1 MTLREFPLPG
11 ELWQHWKHYA
21 NGAKYQYRILT
32 VTLHEAIAQPLGQ
45 AVVSSIIV
53 NDADHERDLILK
65 YRNDYPGLFWLKD
78 TEGTVSNERYVI
90 SEGAVINERYVI
102 YKSTD
107 AGVIWARSIVD
118 FMAEDDRSPNGW
130 KFIRILE

>member
-45 AVVSSIIV
+45 AAVSSMIV
-53 NDADHERDLILK
+53 NDTDYERDLLLK

-78 TEGTVSNERYVI
+78 TEGTV
-90 SEGAVINERYVI
+90 INERYVI
-102 YKSTD
+102 YKSID

-118 FMAEDDRSPNGW
+118 FMSEDDRSPNGW

>member
-21 NGAKYQYRILT
+21 SGAKYQYRILT
-32 VTLHEAIAQPLGQ
+32 VTLHAAIAQPLGQ
-45 AVVSSIIV
+45 AVISSMVV
-53 NDADHERDLILK
+53 NDADYDCDLILK

-78 TEGTVSNERYVI
+78 TEGT
-90 SEGAVINERYVI
+90 VINERYVI

-130 KFIRILE
+130 KFIRIFE

>member
-1 MTLREFPLPG
+1 MTILREFPLPG
-11 ELWQHWKHYA
+11 ELWQHWKYYA

-53 NDADHERDLILK
+53 NDANHERDLILK

-78 TEGTVSNERYVI
+78 T
-90 SEGAVINERYVI
+90 EGAVINERYVI

>member
-1 MTLREFPLPG
+1 MTILREYPLPG

-32 VTLHEAIAQPLGQ
+32 VTLHEAITQPLGQ
-45 AVVSSIIV
+45 AVISSMIV
-53 NDADHERDLILK
+53 NDTDYERALMLR
-65 YRNDYPGLFWLKD
+65 YRDDYPGLFWLIDD
-78 TEGTVSNERYVI
+78 TEEK
-90 SEGAVINERYVI
+90 VINERYVI

-107 AGVIWARSIVD
+107 AGVIWARSVVD